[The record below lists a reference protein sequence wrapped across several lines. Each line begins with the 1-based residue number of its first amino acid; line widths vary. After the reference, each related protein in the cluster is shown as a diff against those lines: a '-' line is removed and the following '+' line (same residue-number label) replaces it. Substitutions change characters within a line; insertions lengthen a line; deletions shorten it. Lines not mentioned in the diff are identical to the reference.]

1 MTMHLLPAYYTTTVG
16 KRKTKKKVKT
26 AAQIGYEKWLQ
37 RQGLTREQLAKK
49 KTVDNNWQNE
59 YAKSLKVERKYQS
72 VEMTGSK
79 DSCARRG
86 VMENIHKEPEHVR
99 KQILEKASRCMPLYN
114 KGGIQYA
121 TPETDMKTVGTKSR
135 RG

>member
-1 MTMHLLPAYYTTTVG
+1 MTMHLLPAFYTTTVG
-16 KRKTKKKVKT
+16 NRKRKKNSKT
-26 AAQIGYEKWLQ
+26 AAQIEHEKWLQ
-37 RQGLTREQLAKK
+37 KRGLTRDQLATKK
-49 KTVDNNWQNE
+49 SVDNNWQNE

>member
-1 MTMHLLPAYYTTTVG
+1 MTMHLLPVFYTTTVG
-16 KRKTKKKVKT
+16 NRKRKKNSKT
-26 AAQIGYEKWLQ
+26 AAQIEHEKWLQ
-37 RQGLTREQLAKK
+37 KRGLTRDQLATKK
-49 KTVDNNWQNE
+49 SVDNNWQNE

>member
-16 KRKTKKKVKT
+16 NRKRKKNSKKCSQT
-26 AAQIGYEKWLQ
+26 EHEKWLQ
-37 RQGLTREQLAKK
+37 KRGLTQDQLATKK
-49 KTVDNNWQNE
+49 SVDNNWQTE
-59 YAKSLKVERKYQS
+59 YANSLKVERKYKS
-72 VEMTGSK
+72 VEMVGSK
-79 DSCARRG
+79 NSCARRG